1 MQALTNLS
9 QHRRRLLISLLCLFP
24 LLAAQAREPIRLT
37 LGGTP
42 ASFNYMST
50 LLTRSLN
57 HQGYAVEI
65 TNLGNMPTTRLEVLM
80 EQGTIDTLILGQ
92 TPSRNERFLNVQVGM
107 TNNLVN
113 HRILFIPPGSQQD
126 YNPISTLDDF
136 IALNKV
142 AGMGQAWGDKLIWET
157 NNLPVQGIPGDWKR
171 LYQMVA
177 SGLRGVDYLPRGA
190 HEIVLEWP
198 QQEEL
203 AVEENLVFV
212 YDRDHILYVTPTKP
226 ELHSLLDTVMKA
238 AYQDGVIRDVAN
250 ELFSEVY
257 EPPVNLHRR
266 RVITLV
272 TQPG

>member
-1 MQALTNLS
+1 MQVLTNLT
-9 QHRRRLLISLLCLFP
+9 QRRHRLLTCLLCLLPLFP
-24 LLAAQAREPIRLT
+24 VQAQDPVKLT

-42 ASFNYMST
+42 ASFNYLST

-57 HQGYAVEI
+57 HQGYTVDI

-80 EQGTIDTLILGQ
+80 EQGNIDTLILGQ
-92 TPSRNERFLNVQVGM
+92 TPSRSERFLNIQVGM
-107 TNNLVN
+107 TDNLVN
-113 HRILFIPPGSQQD
+113 HRILFIRPGSQLEYDQV
-126 YNPISTLDDF
+126 NSLNDF

-157 NNLPVQGIPGDWKR
+157 NDLPVQGIPGDWKR

-177 SGLRGVDYLPRGA
+177 SGRRGVDYLPRGA

-198 QQEEL
+198 KQQEL

-250 ELFSEVY
+250 ELFSDVY
-257 EPPVNLHRR
+257 EPPVNLHER

-272 TQPG
+272 TQSN

>member
-1 MQALTNLS
+1 MHVLTDPPQL
-9 QHRRRLLISLLCLFP
+9 RRWLLISLLCLLP
-24 LLAAQAREPIRLT
+24 LFQALAREPVRLT
-37 LGGTP
+37 MGGTP
-42 ASFNYMST
+42 ASFNYMAT

-57 HQGYAVEI
+57 HQGYDVDI

-80 EQGTIDTLILGQ
+80 EQGDIDTLILGQ
-92 TPSRNERFLNVQVGM
+92 TPARDQRFLNVQVGM
-107 TNNLVN
+107 TDNLVN
-113 HRILFIPPGSQQD
+113 HRILFIPPGSQPEYD
-126 YNPISTLDDF
+126 PIITLEDF
-136 IALNKV
+136 IALDKT

-157 NNLPVQGIPGDWKR
+157 NALPVQGIPGDWKR

-198 QQEEL
+198 QQREL

-212 YDRDHILYVTPTKP
+212 YDRDHILYVTPTNP
-226 ELHSLLDTVMKA
+226 ELHTLLNTVMKA

-257 EPPVNLHRR
+257 EPPVNLHQR

>member
-1 MQALTNLS
+1 MQVLTDLFH
-9 QHRRRLLISLLCLFP
+9 HRRWLPISLLCVLP
-24 LLAAQAREPIRLT
+24 LLTAQAREPVQLT

-42 ASFNYMST
+42 ASFTYLST

-57 HQGYAVEI
+57 HQGYDVEI

-80 EQGTIDTLILGQ
+80 EQGAIDTLILGQ
-92 TPSRNERFLNVQVGM
+92 TPTRNDRFLNVPVGM
-107 TNNLVN
+107 TDNLVN
-113 HRILFIPPGSQQD
+113 HRILFIRPGSQQD
-126 YNPISTLDDF
+126 YTQVSTLEDF
-136 IALNKV
+136 IALDKV

-157 NNLPVQGIPGDWKR
+157 NQLPVQGIPGDWKR

-198 QQEEL
+198 QQPEL

-226 ELHSLLDTVMKA
+226 ELHTLLDSVMKA

-250 ELFSEVY
+250 ELFGEVY
-257 EPPVNLHRR
+257 EPPVNLHQR
-266 RVITLV
+266 RVITLI

>member
-1 MQALTNLS
+1 MQVLTNLS
-9 QHRRRLLISLLCLFP
+9 QHRRRLLISLLCLLPFFP
-24 LLAAQAREPIRLT
+24 VQAREPLRLT

-57 HQGYAVEI
+57 HQGYSVEI
-65 TNLGNMPTTRLEVLM
+65 TNLGNMPTTRLEILM
-80 EQGTIDTLILGQ
+80 EQGDIDTLILGQ
-92 TPSRNERFLNVQVGM
+92 TPSRSERFLNVQVGM
-107 TNNLVN
+107 TDNLVN
-113 HRILFIPPGSQQD
+113 HRILFIRPGSQPEYDQ
-126 YNPISTLDDF
+126 ITSLDDF
-136 IALNKV
+136 IALDKV
-142 AGMGQAWGDKLIWET
+142 AGMGQAWGDKLIWEA
-157 NNLPVQGIPGDWKR
+157 NDLPVQGISGDWKR

-177 SGLRGVDYLPRGA
+177 SGRRGVDYLPRGA

-212 YDRDHILYVTPTKP
+212 YDRDHILYVTPTRP
-226 ELHSLLDTVMKA
+226 ELHTLLDTVMKA

-257 EPPVNLHRR
+257 EPPVNLRQR